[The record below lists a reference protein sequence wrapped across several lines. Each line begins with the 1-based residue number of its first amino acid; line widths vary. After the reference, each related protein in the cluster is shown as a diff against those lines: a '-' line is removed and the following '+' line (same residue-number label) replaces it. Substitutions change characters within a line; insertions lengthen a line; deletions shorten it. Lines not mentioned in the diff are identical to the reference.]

1 MKESYFVLSLPK
13 TDCGVCIM
21 DFKYEGVAWV
31 ADIRQKFETLCLDVD
46 DVMHEHEETFKYV
59 ENQLQTVGANIENQL
74 QTMGT
79 NIKQFC
85 SEFVQDVLPA
95 FSSDPTE
102 GVTPESTPQQNKNT
116 DPTALESSKVGVESV
131 DINPKKGLCNC
142 NKYSSVHLLFVE
154 PMEGV
159 HIDSLSKQH
168 SDTGL
173 TSGNASLAISDERS
187 DDVGAEKSWDA
198 HVIQPGMET
207 AQFGESKLDDSFV
220 VVNSNKLSSVCF
232 AMEKRQSCK
241 NKFRKVFTSKMKSAK
256 EQECGQLATG
266 YEDLDTGL
274 NQALVPARKLETADP
289 DGFYDEALHL
299 HLHLHHQFSIPSL
312 SSQFSLF
319 PSSSSSS
326 KSLSMAS
333 TRPSLH
339 SSDSNPNPTQPSLL
353 VFSGGTA
360 FNGVVEELKKL
371 TTRVAHIL
379 PVSDDGGSTAEIVRV
394 LGGPAVGDIRSR
406 CLRLSDQS
414 TFEAL
419 AVRRLLG
426 HRLPLD
432 AQEAKSECGMILWKD
447 SILFGTVSQNPTGKL
462 SELFWF
468 IFRIRSSVGRMN
480 HFVSA
485 MGDIPTES
493 LVLPVISTN
502 DRLTLGCELW
512 DGTIIRGQ
520 NEISHPTNGSMEPI
534 NKVSSSTP
542 ALPSRIK
549 RVFYMSSEGNNL
561 LHEVFPNVNPT
572 VLDQLRTIDCI
583 IYAMGSLFTSI
594 CPSLVLLGIGEIIA
608 SRSCP
613 KVLLL
618 NGTHDRETSGFSAAC
633 FVTAIA
639 DALNRTYGDP
649 HNCLKNLPSQYIN
662 TLLVPK
668 DGQIPVV
675 AESLATQGIFRVITV
690 DSVRDPN
697 VGVVFEPKSLIQA
710 LGDLLS
716 GYTSTNAIRV

>member
-1 MKESYFVLSLPK
+1 MAESWLGPPP
-13 TDCGVCIM
+13 
-21 DFKYEGVAWV
+21 
-31 ADIRQKFETLCLDVD
+31 LC
-46 DVMHEHEETFKYV
+46 K
-59 ENQLQTVGANIENQL
+59 
-74 QTMGT
+74 
-79 NIKQFC
+79 
-85 SEFVQDVLPA
+85 
-95 FSSDPTE
+95 
-102 GVTPESTPQQNKNT
+102 
-116 DPTALESSKVGVESV
+116 
-131 DINPKKGLCNC
+131 
-142 NKYSSVHLLFVE
+142 
-154 PMEGV
+154 
-159 HIDSLSKQH
+159 
-168 SDTGL
+168 
-173 TSGNASLAISDERS
+173 
-187 DDVGAEKSWDA
+187 
-198 HVIQPGMET
+198 
-207 AQFGESKLDDSFV
+207 
-220 VVNSNKLSSVCF
+220 
-232 AMEKRQSCK
+232 
-241 NKFRKVFTSKMKSAK
+241 
-256 EQECGQLATG
+256 
-266 YEDLDTGL
+266 
-274 NQALVPARKLETADP
+274 
-289 DGFYDEALHL
+289 ALHL

-432 AQEAKSECGMILWKD
+432 AQEAKSEWYDIVEGQHSLWNGVSKPYRETIRTFLVYFQNQILRRSNESFCFSNG
-447 SILFGTVSQNPTGKL
+447 SIGNFFFAGARIFFESLDAAIFLFSRVS
-462 SELFWF
+462 
-468 IFRIRSSVGRMN
+468 
-480 HFVSA
+480 
-485 MGDIPTES
+485 DIPTES

-618 NGTHDRETSGFSAAC
+618 NGTHDRETSGFSAAS

-675 AESLATQGIFRVITV
+675 AESLATQGIFRV
-690 DSVRDPN
+690 
-697 VGVVFEPKSLIQA
+697 G
-710 LGDLLS
+710 LS
-716 GYTSTNAIRV
+716 WAQ